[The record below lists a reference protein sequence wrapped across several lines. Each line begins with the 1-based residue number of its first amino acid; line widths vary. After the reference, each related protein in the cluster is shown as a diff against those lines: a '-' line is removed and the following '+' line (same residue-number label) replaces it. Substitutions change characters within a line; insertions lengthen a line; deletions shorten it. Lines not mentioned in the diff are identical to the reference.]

1 MFDSIGKEDLITVT
15 ELVIPDNK
23 ISDFIDGKFRIDT
36 PEERVRQN
44 ILRRI
49 IDSLHYSKDQVKVE
63 FTIKMGSNKPRI
75 DIAIFP
81 DGASHEQENIAIIVE
96 CKKESVSPSD
106 RKEGVGQLKS
116 YMAASLNA
124 EWGLWT
130 NGRHREVWKKAKGPK
145 GELQYLEQ
153 VDVPPVTGELPS
165 GRTRNDLDR
174 AVGEVLLYAFKTS
187 HNQIHAIDGFQK
199 EKAFFELLKLIFCKI
214 WDEKNVPNDLEFFVR
229 SSELG
234 DPDGQ
239 LACKKRIEAIFERV
253 KAKFPQ
259 IFAAGESIDLNPR
272 SLVRVVAELQN
283 FSLLSTN
290 IDIKGKAYE
299 EIVGSNLKG
308 DRGQFFTPRN
318 VMEMAVRMLNPKDD
332 ERVLDPAC
340 GTGGFIVT
348 AMLHSMSYLE
358 SSYEKK
364 LKKKM
369 INWGDIEKQAYNEKM
384 SETIASNFYGFDI
397 TPELVKAS
405 KMNMVMNNDGSGNVF
420 HTDSLLPPYMWTLEF
435 RQELSAAVSRS
446 GGEKNIRVSSDKL
459 RSAKD
464 LAMFDI
470 IVTNPP
476 FGTKIEI
483 KDRTVLEQFD
493 LGHIWERDP
502 DRNGS
507 WRKTERLQS
516 GVPPEQLFVE
526 RCVQFLVPGGR
537 MAIVLPD
544 SILSSPG
551 LAYIRQWMLQ
561 NCKLIAS
568 VDMHVDTF
576 QPMVGVQ
583 TSILI
588 LEKLLKPL
596 TTPNSDFTS
605 LNYEVFM
612 AIVEKV
618 GHDKRGQTLYK
629 RDQLGRELLQEIQ
642 RVTQTP
648 SGNNNIEKYTDKIVD
663 DQCPLLPPIFFEWK
677 NRSGI
682 SW

>member
-1 MFDSIGKEDLITVT
+1 MSVIIGKGVVVTVT

-23 ISDFIDGKFRIDT
+23 IADFIDGKFRNDT

-49 IDSLHYSKDQVKVE
+49 VDSLHYSKDQVKVE

-81 DGASHEQENIAIIVE
+81 EGISHGQESIAIIVE

-106 RKEGVGQLKS
+106 RKEGVEQLKS

-130 NGRHREVWKKAKGPK
+130 NGRHREVWRKAKGPK

-153 VDVPPVTGELPS
+153 VDIPPVTGELPS
-165 GRTRNDLDR
+165 GRTRSDLDR

-187 HNQIHAIDGFQK
+187 HNHIHAVDGFQK

-259 IFAAGESIDLNPR
+259 IFAPGESIDLNPR

-283 FSLLSTN
+283 YSLLSTD

-318 VMEMAVRMLNPKDD
+318 VMEMAVSMLNPKDD

-348 AMLHSMSYLE
+348 AMLHTMSYLE

-364 LKKKM
+364 LKKKLR
-369 INWGDIEKQAYNEKM
+369 NWGDIEKQAYNEKL

-435 RQELSAAVSRS
+435 RKELSAAVSRS
-446 GGEKNIRVSSDKL
+446 GGKKNVRISAEQL

-493 LGHIWERDP
+493 LGHIWERDSQSK
-502 DRNGS
+502 GS
-507 WRKTERLQS
+507 WRRTNRLQS

-551 LAYIRQWMLQ
+551 LAYIRHWLLQ

-588 LEKLLKPL
+588 LEKLEKPPSA
-596 TTPNSDFTS
+596 PNLNFKS
-605 LNYEVFM
+605 LDYEVFM
-612 AIVEKV
+612 AIIEKV

-629 RDQLGRELLQEIQ
+629 RDELGRELLQEI
-642 RVTQTP
+642 TLENTTP
-648 SGNNNIEKYTDKIVD
+648 TGRKITEKYTDKIVD
-663 DQCPLLPPIFFEWK
+663 DQCPLLPPIFSDWK
-677 NRSGI
+677 IHAGI
-682 SW
+682 PW